1 MGTVRHPSA
10 ASAALLA
17 LAAALPGCGAELRYG
32 DAARLTVAYAC
43 PGGEVDAHDPEE
55 TVRIFFIPGEDLVAA
70 ALAAGSPTEFT
81 FDLPSGEAYLGA
93 VVGEGVVDDDGDP
106 CDGVSGRQG
115 SWHIDRAYAA
125 AGGTATLTVTPDAD
139 PAPGGEGASLVLT
152 DVWMVESQGGDLVE
166 LGSLEVLD
174 VTVPAP

>member
-1 MGTVRHPSA
+1 MGIVRHPITA
-10 ASAALLA
+10 PAALLA
-17 LAAALPGCGAELRYG
+17 LAAALPGCGAELRHG

-55 TVRIFFIPGEDLVAA
+55 TVRIFFIPDEDLVAA

-81 FDLPSGEAYLGA
+81 FDLPSEDAYLGA
-93 VVGEGVVDDDGDP
+93 VVGVGLVDDDGDP
-106 CDGVSGRQG
+106 CDGESSRG
-115 SWHIDRAYAA
+115 SWGIDRAYAA

-139 PAPGGEGASLVLT
+139 PAPGGEGASLVLA

-174 VTVPAP
+174 VAVPAP